1 MRQYGC
7 KDNECGAVFQYERIC
22 LGKEVEPTFCPE
34 CGGGSVG
41 PFEYPP
47 AGMERARAAA
57 RAMIAEMDAHPT
69 YQHNWK
75 NGRCTLRGCKA
86 EQPAPHSDRETLG
99 DYINRVVDEPA
110 PAGSV
115 DGDWPTCKHC
125 GSNLGDD
132 DEIDEPDEETG
143 TCTTC
148 KAKRPAPAEKPI
160 VYLSCQYCHAP
171 AGNRETT
178 KTGICYD
185 CKRKMIDEGHAWEEN
200 DERKRRRVDLLSV
213 NNTTR
218 TGPDG
223 CLPALS

>member
-47 AGMERARAAA
+47 A
-57 RAMIAEMDAHPT
+57 AEM
-69 YQHNWK
+69 
-75 NGRCTLRGCKA
+75 
-86 EQPAPHSDRETLG
+86 EQPAPAENEDVCITPHS
-99 DYINRVVDEPA
+99 
-110 PAGSV
+110 
-115 DGDWPTCKHC
+115 
-125 GSNLGDD
+125 
-132 DEIDEPDEETG
+132 
-143 TCTTC
+143 
-148 KAKRPAPAEKPI
+148 
-160 VYLSCQYCHAP
+160 YLSCQYCHTP
-171 AGNRETT
+171 AGDRQT
-178 KTGICYD
+178 KEDGVCYD